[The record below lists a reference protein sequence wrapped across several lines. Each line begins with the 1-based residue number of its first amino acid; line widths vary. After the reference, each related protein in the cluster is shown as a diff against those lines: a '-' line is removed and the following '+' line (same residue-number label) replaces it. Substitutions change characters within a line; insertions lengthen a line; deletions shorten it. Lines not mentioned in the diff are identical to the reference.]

1 VNDLKRTFLRVLI
14 ASLLAT
20 AALAIGFLLLAD
32 FNERTWKVIGTTAL
46 LSAFSL
52 LGLPGAAL
60 LDQGRAVLLGWANLL
75 LAAVGLTYSL
85 ALLWSESDRGWKLLV
100 FVVAFAGA
108 AAQASGTTARR
119 RADDPPSVRL
129 LYLAALAGAV
139 LLASLISLA
148 AWQEIEDEGY
158 YRFLGALAVAE
169 VLTTIL
175 QPILRRTAARP
186 KPTPAAGA
194 ATSFSFTCT
203 LDDGRE
209 VHREEDA
216 PDFASAVAAAIT
228 ELERSGANVLR
239 IERASDQT

>member
-60 LDQGRAVLLGWANLL
+60 LDQGRAVLLGWTNLL

-85 ALLWSESDRGWKLLV
+85 ALLWSESDRGWKLLF
-100 FVVAFAGA
+100 FVVAFTGA

-119 RADDPPSVRL
+119 RADDPPSFAW

-169 VLTTIL
+169 VLMTIL

-186 KPTPAAGA
+186 KAAPAGA

-209 VHREEDA
+209 VSCSKDE

-228 ELERSGANVLR
+228 ELERSGVRVLKV
-239 IERASDQT
+239 ERV